1 MTLPGEVQAE
11 QPADKKQYIREH
23 AVNKKVVL
31 ASAMALMALSSPVAA
46 RPATVTQGAA
56 ASPKPATDILS
67 RMFIWWNQA
76 FKTPGAYT
84 AENFS
89 KFFTPDATLVLEG
102 RTVISGVDGWA
113 KHFQRIQSGGGE
125 VEIVVPFK
133 EVFEKDG
140 LIYNYHVIRSRRGG
154 KAACSLAAG
163 HAVVKDGKI
172 ASIVL
177 VRSELDPAK
186 GPMDPQCWTN

>member
-1 MTLPGEVQAE
+1 M
-11 QPADKKQYIREH
+11 
-23 AVNKKVVL
+23 NKKVVL

-46 RPATVTQGAA
+46 RPATVTQDVA